1 MRAKKRMIVVISYVV
16 LILVALISIFPLVYA
31 VMIAT
36 KKPVDAFSMSFKW
49 IYTPIF
55 DNFKTLW
62 IEKGFTNYL
71 YNTVVVTGCCVLI
84 SVPVSYTHLTLPTTS
99 RV

>member
-1 MRAKKRMIVVISYVV
+1 MIVVISYVV

-55 DNFKTLW
+55 DNFKTF
-62 IEKGFTNYL
+62 G
-71 YNTVVVTGCCVLI
+71 
-84 SVPVSYTHLTLPTTS
+84 
-99 RV
+99 

>member
-36 KKPVDAFSMSFKW
+36 KKEVYF
-49 IYTPIF
+49 
-55 DNFKTLW
+55 
-62 IEKGFTNYL
+62 
-71 YNTVVVTGCCVLI
+71 
-84 SVPVSYTHLTLPTTS
+84 
-99 RV
+99 

>member
-1 MRAKKRMIVVISYVV
+1 MIVVISYVV

-49 IYTPIF
+49 IYTPI
-55 DNFKTLW
+55 
-62 IEKGFTNYL
+62 
-71 YNTVVVTGCCVLI
+71 LI
-84 SVPVSYTHLTLPTTS
+84 ILKPFGLKKDLQNICTIQ
-99 RV
+99 